1 MLRSIHIRDF
11 AIVEGLEL
19 DFEAGLTVLTGET
32 GAGKSIL
39 LDALGLALGDRA
51 DSAHVR
57 AGADRAEVNA
67 EFDTTG
73 LETVQ
78 AWLVE
83 QELDED
89 EPELRVRRTVGADGR
104 SRAWINGRPV
114 AISALRE
121 LGERLVDIHGQHAHQ
136 SLLRRE
142 AQRDRV
148 DEYAGAHELRTRVAA
163 AHRREREIASELA
176 ALQQADS
183 DREARRELL
192 AYQVEELE
200 ALGLEEGEPDRLEA
214 EHERLS
220 HARQLLEA
228 CERAIAVLHEGEE
241 ITAAGLLG
249 RTTSELGSLREVDAG
264 LGPAADLVESAAV
277 QVNEATTELRHYRD
291 GLELDP
297 ERLAAVE
304 QRLDTAHELA
314 RKHRCE
320 LDELP
325 GLLPRLSEELDGLDA
340 SGDRLQRLE
349 AERATAAAEYREAA
363 EALTAARKAAGE
375 ALAEQVNGHLPE
387 LGLTNARFE
396 VALEPLESP
405 GAQGAEAVQFQ
416 VTTNPGQPLRPLQR
430 VASGGELAR
439 ISLAIQVV
447 TARNAAIPVLVFDEV
462 DVGIGGGVA
471 EMVGRR
477 LRQLGEEYQVLC
489 VTHQPQVAAQA
500 HNHLQVA
507 KATDADSVETVITPL
522 DEAERTREVARMLGG
537 VEITDQTLSHA
548 EEMIRRGREAAAA
561 SA

>member
-73 LETVQ
+73 LESVQ
-78 AWLVE
+78 AWLAE

-114 AISALRE
+114 AISALRD

-148 DEYAGAHELRTRVAA
+148 DEYAGAHELRGRVAA
-163 AHRREREIASELA
+163 AHRKERELASELA
-176 ALQQADS
+176 SLQQADS

-200 ALGLEEGEPDRLEA
+200 ALALEEGEPERLEA

-249 RTTSELGSLREVDAG
+249 RTASELGSLREVDAG
-264 LGPAADLVESAAV
+264 LGPAADLVESANV
-277 QVNEATTELRHYRD
+277 QINEATTELRHYRD

-297 ERLAAVE
+297 ERLAEVE

-320 LDELP
+320 LEELP
-325 GLLPRLSEELDGLDA
+325 GLLPRLREELDGLDA
-340 SGDRLQRLE
+340 SGDRLQKLE
-349 AERATAAAEYREAA
+349 AERSAAATEYREAA
-363 EALTAARKAAGE
+363 EALTTARRAAGDE
-375 ALAEQVNGHLPE
+375 LAEHVNAHLPE
-387 LGLTNARFE
+387 LGLANARFE

-405 GAQGAEAVQFQ
+405 GAHGAEAVQFQ

-507 KATDADSVETVITPL
+507 KATGEDSVETAITTL

-548 EEMIRRGREAAAA
+548 EEMIRRGREVAAGA
-561 SA
+561 